1 MSWRKITMKFSGS
14 CIVCNQKIEANEI
27 GLWAK
32 GLGVKHEKCASKEIK
47 ELKCAICGGQT
58 GCSQCEFQDDCD
70 RDLVSG
76 LCICKKCFDS
86 KDSFALYKDA
96 VKKNALNIKQ

>member
-1 MSWRKITMKFSGS
+1 MKFSGL
-14 CIVCNQKIEANEI
+14 CVVCNQKIEANEI

-32 GLGVKHEKCASKEIK
+32 GLGVKHEKCAKETK
-47 ELKCAICGGQT
+47 ELKCAICGGQA
-58 GCSQCEFQDDCD
+58 GCPQCEFQDDCD

-86 KDSFALYKDA
+86 KDSFVLYKNA
-96 VKKNALNIKQ
+96 VKNMLNVKQ